1 MKHLIIILLFL
12 IPICGFSQVLRRSY
26 TNVGFQYIQPTDSLK
41 DFIEGGFWGIN
52 AGTELPVFGSP
63 IEIGFDYA
71 WANFDSKERDFV
83 LSYYQSITGQYIYNN
98 ATMRFRNSNNRAL
111 CNIRL
116 KLFNG
121 PFQPYVDFVGGFE
134 SYRVSSDIV
143 TAEGGYSVATG
154 SNFQY
159 FDITEVYGWS
169 AGLRVSSNE
178 KLFIDFK
185 LQNLKSGPVNYI
197 DLNTITIIN
206 GQTIN
211 YTIKEITPQKF
222 VYQVGLSYTY

>member
-1 MKHLIIILLFL
+1 MRRILLLIFFILPTFL
-12 IPICGFSQVLRRSY
+12 FSQAPRRSY
-26 TNVGFQYIQPTDSLK
+26 TNVGFQYIEPTDSLK
-41 DFIEGGFWGIN
+41 DFIEGGFWGLN
-52 AGTELPVFGSP
+52 AGTELPIFGSP
-63 IEIGFDYA
+63 IEIGFDYS
-71 WANFDSKERDFV
+71 WANFDSEDRDFV
-83 LSYYQSITGQYIYNN
+83 LSYFQSITGQYTYNY

-111 CNIRL
+111 CNVRL

-121 PFQPYVDFVGGFE
+121 TFQPYVDLVGGFE

-143 TAEGGYSVATG
+143 TAEGGYSAATG

-169 AGLRVSSNE
+169 AGIRISSNE
-178 KLFIDFK
+178 KLFVDFK
-185 LQNLKSGPVNYI
+185 LQNLKSNPVNYI

-206 GQTIN
+206 GQSVN
-211 YTIKEITPQKF
+211 YTIKEITPKKF

>member
-1 MKHLIIILLFL
+1 MKQLLFFILFLFPLYL
-12 IPICGFSQVLRRSY
+12 ISQVPRRSY

-41 DFIEGGFWGIN
+41 DFIEGNFWGIN
-52 AGTELPVFGSP
+52 AGSEVPIFGSP

-71 WANFDSKERDFV
+71 WANFDSKDKEFV
-83 LSYYQSITGQYIYNN
+83 LSYFQSITGQYIYNN

-111 CNIRL
+111 SNIRL

-121 PFQPYVDFVGGFE
+121 PFQPYVDFVSGFE

-143 TAEGGYSVATG
+143 TAEGGYSAATG

-159 FDITEVYGWS
+159 FDITYVYGWS
-169 AGLRVSSNE
+169 AGLRVSSNG
-178 KLFIDFK
+178 KLFMDFK
-185 LQNLKSGPVNYI
+185 IQNLKSGPVNYI
-197 DLNTITIIN
+197 DLNTIKIID

-211 YTIKEITPQKF
+211 YTIKEIVPQKF